1 MTDEEALDAEV
12 AEDTAVPPAPKKK
25 KSVKKKKSKKAV
37 TEGDDE
43 EDAHE
48 VKPKKKK
55 SKKIVDDTED
65 GDEESPKPKKKKI
78 KKHTDDE
85 EEPEEVSEDEEA
97 PKKKKSM
104 KKKKS
109 TAQVTIEEEETEK
122 SPTTLTR
129 QSGYDRRQSS
139 MLAASDDPFALRE
152 GKTLLWRNVNM
163 TLVSVGK
170 IDSRAWLC
178 FAHSIII
185 HLIVKQF
192 FCNEQKSKDG
202 VDRKLLDDVW
212 GEVPEQQTTAIMG
225 PSGAGKTSLLNIL
238 AGRAKTRGKITITS
252 DVRLNNFSVDP
263 TSIHVR
269 KNIAFVAQ
277 DDSLQVTST
286 PREAIYFSA
295 KLRLP
300 RTTPEKNL
308 QKLVKRMLQELGLE
322 ACADTYVGGALLKGI
337 SGGERKRCSVGVELV
352 VRPAMVFL
360 DEPTSGLDSFSA
372 IQLCQVLKKV
382 ANAGSS
388 VLFTIHQ
395 PSSEIFNAFDRLIL
409 MNKGRV
415 MFQGL
420 VTDVP
425 SYFAVH
431 NQPLPKN
438 YNPADWIMNVA
449 QANTIKQLDQDG
461 FFPKD
466 NRELPEPFVKAID
479 GKDEL
484 GITLTDHHLSGDFD
498 DRPPH
503 IGVQIGMLFTREIR
517 NIKRDTAAVGARF
530 GLTAFLGLL
539 IGLIFKDVGEQDPLV
554 PSNLNSIFGALIM
567 VLLMSMFGT
576 AQPALL
582 AFPEERP
589 VFLREYS
596 TNHYSVIAYFLAR
609 FTMEAVVTALQVL
622 LQLLITYFL
631 IGFQSGFGMLWLT
644 VYALAMSS
652 TALSVL
658 LGCAVED
665 PKLGQEMLP
674 LLFVPQMLFAGFFVR
689 PELIPVWLR

>member
-1 MTDEEALDAEV
+1 MTLLSILVKILSSAKRKRQDPSQNSHCKLAAPQSKHYSASSVFVMVDEEIVDTEV
-12 AEDTAVPPAPKKK
+12 APADDGAAPVISKKK
-25 KSVKKKKSKKAV
+25 KKKKSKK
-37 TEGDDE
+37 
-43 EDAHE
+43 
-48 VKPKKKK
+48 KKKK
-55 SKKIVDDTED
+55 SK
-65 GDEESPKPKKKKI
+65 S
-78 KKHTDDE
+78 H
-85 EEPEEVSEDEEA
+85 
-97 PKKKKSM
+97 
-104 KKKKS
+104 
-109 TAQVTIEEEETEK
+109 VTIEEEEIDEEMGK
-122 SPTTLTR
+122 PSSAFATTQSR
-129 QSGYDRRQSS
+129 QSAYNRRKSS
-139 MLAASDDPFALRE
+139 MLAVSDDPFALRE
-152 GKTLLWRNVNM
+152 GKTLLWRDVNM
-163 TLVSVGK
+163 TL
-170 IDSRAWLC
+170 
-178 FAHSIII
+178 
-185 HLIVKQF
+185 
-192 FCNEQKSKDG
+192 KSKDG
-202 VDRKLLDDVW
+202 EDRKLLENVW
-212 GEVPEQQTTAIMG
+212 GEVPEQQTTAIM
-225 PSGAGKTSLLNIL
+225 
-238 AGRAKTRGKITITS
+238 GRAKTRGKITITS

-263 TSIHVR
+263 TNINVR
-269 KNIAFVAQ
+269 KHIAFVAQ

-286 PREAIYFSA
+286 PRESIYFSA

-300 RTTPEKNL
+300 RSTPEQNL

-322 ACADTYVGGALLKGI
+322 NCADTYVGGALLKGI

-420 VTDVP
+420 VEEVP
-425 SYFAVH
+425 GYFKEH

-449 QANTIKQLDQDG
+449 QANPIEQLDENG

-466 NRELPEPFVKAID
+466 VRDLPEPFVDPMD

-484 GITLTDHHLSGDFD
+484 GITLTEHHIKGDVD
-498 DRPPH
+498 DRPPNMC
-503 IGVQIGMLFTREIR
+503 VQVGMLFKRELR
-517 NIKRDTAAVGARF
+517 NIRRDTAAVGARF

-539 IGLIFKDVGEQDPLV
+539 IGLIFKDVGEQD
-554 PSNLNSIFGALIM
+554 SNLNSIFGALIM

-596 TNHYSVIAYFLAR
+596 TNHYSVVSYFMAR

-622 LQLLITYFL
+622 VQLLITHFL
-631 IGFQSGFGMLWLT
+631 IGFQSGFAMLWAT

-674 LLFVPQMLFAGFFVR
+674 LLFVPQMLFAGFFVA
-689 PELIPVWLR
+689 PDLIPVWLR